1 MYAVRCFAGAVASA
15 LSTALPCTYAEY
27 AGNAT
32 LYFVLKLV
40 DPLSTSTFYGCG
52 KAHSQIHVKQAHHRL

>member
-40 DPLSTSTFYGCG
+40 DPLALALFTDVGRHTLRYT
-52 KAHSQIHVKQAHHRL
+52 